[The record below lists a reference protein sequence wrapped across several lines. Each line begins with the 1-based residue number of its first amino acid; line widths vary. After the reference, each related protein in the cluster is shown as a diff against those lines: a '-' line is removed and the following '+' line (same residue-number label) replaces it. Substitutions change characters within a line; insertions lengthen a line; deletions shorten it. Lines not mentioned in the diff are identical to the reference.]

1 MSSEFL
7 DQPLS
12 FARSKSRQELELI
25 VSVLMVDK
33 QVNVDS
39 GCVDSFHIYLLECI
53 NKPGLI
59 NTLLKWVQ

>member
-39 GCVDSFHIYLLECI
+39 GCVDSFHIYLNMRSPRVHQQAWL
-53 NKPGLI
+53 N
-59 NTLLKWVQ
+59 